1 MAFGVPLVEVVK
13 MVTSNAAILLGFEGQ
28 IGTLAPGAV
37 ADVSVVR
44 LESGDWTVREAGAPS
59 FAFRRRSP
67 QPHASWA

>member
-13 MVTSNAAILLGFEGQ
+13 MVTSSAASLLGFEGQ

-44 LESGDWTVREAGAPS
+44 LESGDWTVREAGGAELRI
-59 FAFRRRSP
+59 RRRSP
-67 QPHASWA
+67 QPLQLA